1 MVDHVR
7 KDAFVGEMV
16 LNMSMSISWE
26 WLPSQSFSSDRVFL
40 FLLILGEGVVSRR
53 RVRWKKLH
61 SICVKFSSPIVVPSS
76 HEKASSPAFSN
87 RVYRNRFQLSLG
99 L

>member
-16 LNMSMSISWE
+16 SNMSMSSSWE
-26 WLPSQSFSSDRVFL
+26 WLPSQSFSSARVVL
-40 FLLILGEGVVSRR
+40 LLLILGEGVVSRR

-61 SICVKFSSPIVVPSS
+61 LCQILVADCG
-76 HEKASSPAFSN
+76 AF
-87 RVYRNRFQLSLG
+87 FA
-99 L
+99 